1 MLTVRIANFL
11 CFFNDFIIF
20 NISFRDLCLVY
31 AVYNKQRYYILF
43 SGLTCLTLTLC
54 QQSGQIIVSYF
65 VARTWLYGPDA
76 CRLSG
81 CITACR

>member
-1 MLTVRIANFL
+1 MLTVCIVNFL
-11 CFFNDFIIF
+11 CFSDDFIIF

-43 SGLTCLTLTLC
+43 SGLTLTLC
-54 QQSGQIIVSYF
+54 QQSGQIIVSDF